1 MDSMLGRGIQS
12 TGNEYCPWLGHV
24 LGGIPKVSRNGKDRL
39 DDVLETCHGVMVRI
53 DSDGTT
59 EELGKDCI
67 LQENYHDN
75 DMMQLLNQVL

>member
-53 DSDGTT
+53 DSDGTKKEKKEKKEKKKEKRGSVSNT
-59 EELGKDCI
+59 T
-67 LQENYHDN
+67 
-75 DMMQLLNQVL
+75 